1 MVDIDEQQLLR
12 QSFAQKITAVEYVS
26 HLDKNILN
34 EIHHLAHCEEQ
45 SFLALKRVH
54 NEPTLENLYQF
65 TDEAMEVYVKNI
77 GKLAEFATLSY
88 ALSSLKTFIKENA
101 NEILADHKK
110 LNMLIMLIEHLWSD
124 LTSWREHIFTL
135 QDAADIH
142 YLDSSFF
149 SSCMQI
155 EQIVGNKV
163 IMTDDEIDF
172 F

>member
-1 MVDIDEQQLLR
+1 MVDTSEQQLLR
-12 QSFAQKITAVEYVS
+12 QSFVQKITSVEYVNS
-26 HLDKNILN
+26 LEENVLN
-34 EIHHLAHCEEQ
+34 EIHR
-45 SFLALKRVH
+45 LKTFDDMWIQYLQRVK
-54 NEPTLENLYQF
+54 NEPSLKNLHEF
-65 TDEAMEVYVKNI
+65 TDGVMEVYVKTI
-77 GKLAEFATLSY
+77 GNLKEFTTLSY
-88 ALSSLKTFIKENA
+88 ALSSLNRFIKEHA
-101 NEILADHKK
+101 NDILSEHNK
-110 LNMLIMLIEHLWSD
+110 LNMLVMLIEHLLND
-124 LTSWREHIFTL
+124 LTSWREHIFSL

>member
-1 MVDIDEQQLLR
+1 
-12 QSFAQKITAVEYVS
+12 
-26 HLDKNILN
+26 
-34 EIHHLAHCEEQ
+34 
-45 SFLALKRVH
+45 
-54 NEPTLENLYQF
+54 
-65 TDEAMEVYVKNI
+65 MEVYAKAI
-77 GKLAEFATLSY
+77 GNLTEFRALSY
-88 ALSSLKTFIKENA
+88 ALSSLALFIKEHA
-101 NEILADHKK
+101 DAILSKRSK
-110 LNMLIMLIEHLWSD
+110 LNTLVMLIEHLGSD
-124 LTSWREHIFTL
+124 LTSWREHIFTF